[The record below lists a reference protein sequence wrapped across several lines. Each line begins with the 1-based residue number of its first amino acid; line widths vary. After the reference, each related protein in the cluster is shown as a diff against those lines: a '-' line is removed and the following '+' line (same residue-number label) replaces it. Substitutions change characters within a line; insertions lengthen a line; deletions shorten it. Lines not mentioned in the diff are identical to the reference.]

1 MRGPRVTGNPAAA
14 GSPAPV
20 GHPAAETPAPAGHPA
35 AGSPVPA
42 ASPAARTPSGVIP
55 GSRPA
60 EGDGHPAGERGPEPA
75 RGLRRLAGRCLRL
88 AREHWLLT
96 ALLAAGLALRVLAQ
110 IAYRPAL
117 IYI

>member
-20 GHPAAETPAPAGHPA
+20 GDPAESPAPPGAPTARNPAAAGLTRLRA
-35 AGSPVPA
+35 M
-42 ASPAARTPSGVIP
+42 P

-60 EGDGHPAGERGPEPA
+60 QGDGHPAGKRGPEPA
-75 RGLRRLAGRCLRL
+75 RAVRRLAGRCLRL

-96 ALLAAGLALRVLAQ
+96 MLLAAGLVLRVLAQ
-110 IAYRPAL
+110 IAYRPA
-117 IYI
+117 